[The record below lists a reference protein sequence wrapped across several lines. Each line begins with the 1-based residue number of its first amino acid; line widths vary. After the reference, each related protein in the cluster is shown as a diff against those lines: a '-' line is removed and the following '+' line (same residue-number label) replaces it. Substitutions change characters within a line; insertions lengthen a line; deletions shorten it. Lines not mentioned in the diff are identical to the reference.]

1 MQKLITSLDM
11 RRIDKGPPFVMGT
24 FNHYLLLHPNEAE
37 EMDFKS
43 FKCRFESGREHHY
56 IASTIVSL

>member
-1 MQKLITSLDM
+1 M

-24 FNHYLLLHPNEAE
+24 FYHLLLYPNEAE
-37 EMDFKS
+37 EVDFKS

-56 IASTIVSL
+56 TASTIVSL